1 MAVAVLVKMAKFHVC
16 SVYIPKI
23 CQQGYIEDALIVIY
37 LHDLNSVIKMRDLSG
52 SDFSES

>member
-1 MAVAVLVKMAKFHVC
+1 MAVAVLVKMVKFYVC

-23 CQQGYIEDALIVIY
+23 CQQGYIEDVLIVIY

-52 SDFSES
+52 FDFSES